1 MKSKIIKKKKK
12 NIDYL
17 FNIRIRKKMYTLVCV
32 ISLTLHRC
40 VPQRKNQSAKSEILE
55 YNE

>member
-1 MKSKIIKKKKK
+1 MKSKIIKKKK

>member
-1 MKSKIIKKKKK
+1 MYEVKNNKKKK
-12 NIDYL
+12 
-17 FNIRIRKKMYTLVCV
+17 NIRIRKKMYTLVCV